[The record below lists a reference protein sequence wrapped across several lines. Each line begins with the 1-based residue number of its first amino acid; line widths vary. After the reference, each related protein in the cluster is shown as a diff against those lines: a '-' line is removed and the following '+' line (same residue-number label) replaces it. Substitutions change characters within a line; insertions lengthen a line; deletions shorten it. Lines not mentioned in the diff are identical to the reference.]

1 MPRAAYS
8 SAPGSF
14 RSGPEFSAGRPRL
27 RPGPAPSARR
37 DHAPRPGNPH
47 PHPNSGSSR
56 AEKMAAVAV
65 PLQGLRRLCRVLLF
79 LSQFYILSG
88 GGE

>member
-1 MPRAAYS
+1 
-8 SAPGSF
+8 
-14 RSGPEFSAGRPRL
+14 
-27 RPGPAPSARR
+27 
-37 DHAPRPGNPH
+37 
-47 PHPNSGSSR
+47 
-56 AEKMAAVAV
+56 MAAVAV